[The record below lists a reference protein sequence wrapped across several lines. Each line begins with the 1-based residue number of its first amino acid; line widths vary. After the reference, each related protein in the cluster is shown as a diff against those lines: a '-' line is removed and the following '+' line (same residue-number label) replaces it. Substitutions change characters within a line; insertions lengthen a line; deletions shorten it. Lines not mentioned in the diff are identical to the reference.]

1 MINKLKDNISRFL
14 KSKGYELKKLDYN
27 HHLLLKN
34 VFSTDYTKKVL
45 ISYLTTPF
53 TSGITLSHTNL
64 TECYTAA
71 EIFRDFGFN
80 VDVVDLNASVN
91 IDFSQYE
98 IVYGQGNMFEK
109 AFESPSAH
117 VIKKIYYGTGNNP
130 FFYYIE
136 AGKKLHNFYS
146 EKKQFLPES
155 CRLLGKSNSLPT
167 TNSDAIICLGNDF
180 CKKTYTFIT
189 PYIPIFN
196 LNAFYFETVKL
207 ETIKRNIKYSRKN
220 FLWFGSG
227 GLITKGLADCIDFF
241 TKNDNYNLHI
251 CGATPLEKRFWDIY
265 NPIIEKQNN
274 IINHGFVNLKSE
286 KFLEIINQC
295 SFVIFPSISEGG
307 SPSLLNLMAN
317 GGLIPIATEA
327 CSVDID
333 QLGFLLEDSSVAS
346 IEKTITKLKMF
357 SDDELEKKSIKVQE
371 HTRENYTFDTY
382 RKNLKSHLES
392 CLSIL

>member
-14 KSKGYELKKLDYN
+14 KSKGYELKRLDN
-27 HHLLLKN
+27 NNQLLLNN
-34 VFSTDYTKKVL
+34 VFGTDYTKKIL

-53 TSGITLSHTNL
+53 TSAITLSHTNL

-71 EIFRDFGFN
+71 EIFRDLGYN

-130 FFYYIE
+130 FFYYLE
-136 AGKKLHNFYS
+136 AGKKL
-146 EKKQFLPES
+146 KQFYKEKNKLLPES
-155 CRLLGKSNSLPT
+155 GRLIGRSSSLPT

-180 CKKTYTFIT
+180 CKSTYTRFT
-189 PYIPIFN
+189 PDVPIFN
-196 LNAFYFETVKL
+196 LNAFYFDVLGEKKI
-207 ETIKRNIKYSRKN
+207 ERNIQTSRKN

-227 GLITKGLADCIDFF
+227 GLITKGLSDCIDFF
-241 TKNDNYNLHI
+241 SQQEEYTLHI
-251 CGATPLEKRFWDIY
+251 CGATRAEKRFWELY
-265 NPIIEKQNN
+265 NPILEKHTN
-274 IINHGFVNLKSE
+274 IVDHGFTHLKSE
-286 KFLEIINQC
+286 KFLEIITQC

-327 CSVDID
+327 CSVDIND
-333 QLGFLLEDSSVAS
+333 YGFTLEDSSVRSIEITLAKLKTIS
-346 IEKTITKLKMF
+346 DKEIEKTSAEVMKN
-357 SDDELEKKSIKVQE
+357 
-371 HTRENYTFDTY
+371 TRENYTFDIY
-382 RKNLKSHLES
+382 RKKLQSHIET
-392 CLSIL
+392 CLSM

>member
-14 KSKGYELKKLDYN
+14 KSKGYELKRLDN
-27 HHLLLKN
+27 NNQLLLNN
-34 VFSTDYTKKVL
+34 VFGTDYTKKIL

-53 TSGITLSHTNL
+53 TSAITLSHTNL

-71 EIFRDFGFN
+71 EIFRDLGYN
-80 VDVVDLNASVN
+80 VDVVDLNAS
-91 IDFSQYE
+91 IHLEYSQYDV
-98 IVYGQGNMFEK
+98 IYGQGKMFEK
-109 AFESPSAH
+109 AFESSDAEKS
-117 VIKKIYYGTGNNP
+117 KKIFYGTGNNP
-130 FFYYIE
+130 LFYYLQ
-136 AGKKLHNFYS
+136 AGKKLHNFYKD
-146 EKKQFLPES
+146 KKKFLPES
-155 CRLLGKSNSLPT
+155 CRLIGDHSSLAT

-180 CKKTYTFIT
+180 CKNTYTKFT
-189 PYIPIFN
+189 PYLPVFN
-196 LNAFYFETVKL
+196 LDAFYFDTVKMG
-207 ETIKRNIKYSRKN
+207 TIARNITSSRKN

-241 TKNDNYNLHI
+241 TENNEYNLHI
-251 CGATPLEKRFWDIY
+251 CGATLAEKRFWEIY
-265 NPIIEKQNN
+265 NPILEAHSN

-333 QLGFLLEDSSVAS
+333 QFGFILEDSSVAS
-346 IEKTITKLKMF
+346 IEKIIKKLNIL
-357 SDDELEKKSIKVQE
+357 SDEELEKKSQVVQE
-371 HTRENYTFDTY
+371 NTRENYTFDKY
-382 RKNLKSHLES
+382 RKKLKSHIES
-392 CLSIL
+392 CLSI

>member
-1 MINKLKDNISRFL
+1 MINKLKDYISRFL
-14 KSKGYELKKLDYN
+14 KSNGYELKKLDHN
-27 HHLLLKN
+27 HQLLLNN
-34 VFSTDYTKKVL
+34 VFSTDYRKKIL

-53 TSGITLSHTNL
+53 TSAITLSHTNL

-71 EIFRDFGFN
+71 EIFRDLGFN
-80 VDVVDLNASVN
+80 VDVVDLNASIN

-98 IVYGQGNMFEK
+98 IVYGQGNMYEK

-117 VIKKIYYGTGNNP
+117 SFKKIYYGTGNNP
-130 FFYYIE
+130 FFYYLE
-136 AGKKLHNFYS
+136 AGKKLHDFYT
-146 EKKQFLPES
+146 EKKKFLPES
-155 CRLLGKSNSLPT
+155 CRLTGKSSSLPT

-180 CKKTYTFIT
+180 CKKTYTDLT
-189 PYIPIFN
+189 PYIPVFN
-196 LNAFYFETVKL
+196 LNAFYFETVKMG
-207 ETIKRNIKYSRKN
+207 TIKRNTTSSRKN

-241 TKNDNYNLHI
+241 SANPKYTLHI
-251 CGATPLEKRFWDIY
+251 CGASHLEKRFWEFY
-265 NPIIEKQNN
+265 KPIMDKSSN

-286 KFLEIINQC
+286 KFLEIISQC

-333 QLGFLLEDSSVAS
+333 QFGFILKDSSVAS
-346 IEKTITKLKMF
+346 IEKIIVQLDLF
-357 SDDELEKKSIKVQE
+357 SDEELEKKSIMVQE
-371 HTRENYTFDTY
+371 NTRENYTFDNYRAKLKTY
-382 RKNLKSHLES
+382 IES
-392 CLSIL
+392 CLSTH